1 MFEHLPNGNYRP
13 RMLFVDSEADSCEQI
28 LQTCMGKSLPKEQFV
43 FDGNKSDHTWAQ
55 TFYKKTDLHI
65 NI

>member
-1 MFEHLPNGNYRP
+1 MFEHLPSGNYRP

-43 FDGNKSDHTWAQ
+43 FDGNKSDHTWA
-55 TFYKKTDLHI
+55 
-65 NI
+65 